1 MKEMK
6 TIANLADVE
15 ADQQTSNTI
24 DQFTNKI
31 ISNAPQGSMKTE
43 ILVGSQESTGVVTR
57 VVEVDLKEDVENSEA
72 ATGGAEISQCEEEVA
87 VTSHLEVNVV
97 EDAEISE
104 VASEVNQEVASEE
117 NQEEATTIN
126 ITTKKTLIVTT
137 NTLPIIA
144 TTKDL
149 IEKNQTKL
157 HTFKF
162 EA

>member
-1 MKEMK
+1 MK

-43 ILVGSQESTGVVTR
+43 ILVGSQESTGVVTK
-57 VVEVDLKEDVENSEA
+57 VVEVDLTEDVENSEA
-72 ATGGAEISQCEEEVA
+72 ATGGAEISQCVEEVA

-104 VASEVNQEVASEE
+104 VASEVNQE
-117 NQEEATTIN
+117 EATTII
-126 ITTKKTLIVTT
+126 ITRKKILIVTT
-137 NTLPIIA
+137 NTIPIIA
-144 TTKDL
+144 KSKDL

-162 EA
+162 VA